1 MPVSFDVSATAT
13 LKPVGVASRSVPRAD
28 DAHTAA
34 FHHHHHHHQPQQ
46 HDALCEIKD
55 ATLDSEA
62 SCIALRSNCG
72 LLSSN
77 EAQSP
82 SLQQKQSVP
91 LVAELQTLQHQQAVE
106 HCDAKH
112 DSGIYELATM
122 LNR

>member
-1 MPVSFDVSATAT
+1 
-13 LKPVGVASRSVPRAD
+13 VASRSVPRAD

-34 FHHHHHHHQPQQ
+34 FHHHHHHHHQQQQQQPQQ
-46 HDALCEIKD
+46 HDALSEIKD

-82 SLQQKQSVP
+82 TLQQKQSAPV
-91 LVAELQTLQHQQAVE
+91 VAELQTLQHQQAVE